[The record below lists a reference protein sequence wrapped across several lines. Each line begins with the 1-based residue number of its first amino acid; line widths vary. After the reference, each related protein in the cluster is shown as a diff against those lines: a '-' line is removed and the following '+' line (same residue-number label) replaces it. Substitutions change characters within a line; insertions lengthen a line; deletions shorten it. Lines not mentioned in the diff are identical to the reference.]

1 MFSTVRDLDLRLL
14 KVFIAVVENG
24 GFSAAQAA
32 LNVGQSTISGHM
44 IDLETRFG
52 MRLCNRGISGFGLT
66 EDGKVV
72 YEVAKELFRSIDSA
86 AARIQSQ
93 SRALSGE
100 LKIAIADALYSN
112 PQFILDKF
120 FNELNARCDEITISL
135 YVANPLQVEQ
145 GILASTYHI
154 GIHTFP
160 SHVPGIAYETL
171 FNEEQGLYCGKSHP
185 LFKKKSATL
194 EEIQQHAFVRRTYY
208 GGTLTTGKFK
218 PIMVK
223 AEADCMEATAV
234 LINSGLYLGHLPRHW
249 ARSWVDDGLF
259 WELPH
264 PDVRYHSTFQ
274 VVTKVSSRGSKLI
287 SVALEILLKL
297 LQH

>member
-1 MFSTVRDLDLRLL
+1 MLGTVRDLDLKLL
-14 KVFIAVVENG
+14 TVFIAVVENG

-32 LNVGQSTISGHM
+32 LNVGQSTISGYM
-44 IDLETRFG
+44 IDLETRLG
-52 MRLCNRGISGFGLT
+52 MRLCNRGISGFALT

-86 AARIQSQ
+86 SARIRSQ
-93 SRALSGE
+93 CGTLSGE
-100 LKIAIADALYSN
+100 LKIAIADALHSN
-112 PQFILDKF
+112 PQFRLDRF
-120 FNELNARCDEITISL
+120 INELHAKGDEVTINL

-145 GILASTYHI
+145 GILAGTYHI

-171 FNEEQGLYCGKSHP
+171 FSEEQGLYCGKGHP
-185 LFKKKSATL
+185 LFHKEPATL
-194 EEIQQHAFVRRTYY
+194 EDIQQHAFVRRTYY
-208 GGTLTTGKFK
+208 GGTLTTGNFK
-218 PIMVK
+218 PDLVS
-223 AEADCMEATAV
+223 AEADCMEATAL

-249 ARSWVDDGLF
+249 ARSWVDDGQF

-274 VVTKVSSRGSKLI
+274 MVTKVSSRGSKLI
-287 SVALEILLKL
+287 SVAGGILLKL
-297 LQH
+297 LR